1 MAALDVFALDA
12 RVGLLDSQWD
22 QLKPSSTQEMID
34 KRKCPCFDFET
45 TDFNFEEGEKLGVDP
60 ARRDVK
66 PRVTYYT
73 FSPENT
79 EPLHFALCIAG
90 IILCFYSV
98 YIADFNSIKT
108 TYEILENVV

>member
-22 QLKPSSTQEMID
+22 QLKPSSTEEMID

-60 ARRDVK
+60 ALRDVK

-79 EPLHFALCIAG
+79 EPLHFCSLCCRDHTLLLVCHLCIYPT
-90 IILCFYSV
+90 L
-98 YIADFNSIKT
+98 IA
-108 TYEILENVV
+108 